1 MARKGRKLIEVLGIQ
16 GKKVSI
22 VPTTKGLNLTELYSK
37 KESMLDG
44 YMGAIA
50 YDPKWKTYVLVD
62 LDKDFQMSLECIKEA
77 FEMTEN
83 YWEDKPTPKVGG

>member
-1 MARKGRKLIEVLGIQ
+1 MARKSRKLIEIFGIQ

-22 VPTTKGLNLTELYSK
+22 VPTTRGFNLTELYSK

-50 YDPKWKTYVLVD
+50 YDPKWKKYVLVD
-62 LDKDFQMSLECIKEA
+62 LDKGFQMSLECIKEA
-77 FEMTEN
+77 FEMTEKFWGN
-83 YWEDKPTPKVGG
+83 KPLPKLEE